1 MEIKPKI
8 GFDNIK
14 YGMYRKDIIEILG
27 KPNRVITDE
36 DDKFEERL
44 EWNELKIRLTF
55 QLDKNDKFT
64 YLTSKNENM
73 KFRGKQI
80 IGMDIN
86 DAKNILFSDLITE
99 WEIDNYQFF
108 ETHFNENFWLT
119 LHSEFGKVLEFEMGV
134 PFKNENEYNWPK

>member
-86 DAKNILFSDLITE
+86 DAKNILFSKVITE

-108 ETHFNENFWLT
+108 ETHFNEHFWLT
-119 LHSEFGKVLEFEMGV
+119 LHSEFGKVVEFEMGV